1 MRQRS
6 VLILAS
12 ASQARRRMLEH
23 AGLAL
28 AVEAGDLDE
37 KLVKKEAQG
46 KGWTDEHLTCELARR
61 KALLVAANHPGQ
73 LVLGGDQILDCMG
86 RSLNKPANLDE
97 AREQLSLLR
106 GREHRLVSA
115 AVLIKDGVEIWHT
128 VDNARLR
135 MRAFSD
141 EFLDSY
147 LEEIGERALST
158 VGAYEI
164 EGPGAQLFEFVE
176 GDHFTIQGLPLLP
189 LLEAL
194 RGLGVLTK

>member
-1 MRQRS
+1 MRQRH
-6 VLILAS
+6 VLVLAS
-12 ASQARRRMLEH
+12 ASLARRRMLEN

-28 AVEAGDLDE
+28 AVEAAGLDE
-37 KLVKKEAQG
+37 EQVKKEAQG

-61 KALLVAANHPGQ
+61 KALAVAERHPGQ
-73 LVLGGDQILDCMG
+73 LVLGADQILDCMG
-86 RSLNKPANLDE
+86 RNLNKPTSLAE

-115 AVLIKDGVEIWHT
+115 AVLVRDGVELWHA
-128 VDNARLR
+128 VDKARLR
-135 MRAFSD
+135 MRAFS
-141 EFLDSY
+141 EAFLDSY
-147 LEEIGERALST
+147 LGEIGERALST

-164 EGPGAQLFEFVE
+164 EGPGAQLFDSVE

-194 RGLGVLTK
+194 RGMGVLTQ